1 MVRTAS
7 APRLSGPAPLQ
18 AALAL
23 QTPQHRRSNLHRSQ
37 LRPEGRM
44 APRPGRRRGRGT
56 LRVSSWNMGKNPY
69 PKLKVEEMKAIGMSN
84 RAVSLL

>member
-1 MVRTAS
+1 
-7 APRLSGPAPLQ
+7 
-18 AALAL
+18 
-23 QTPQHRRSNLHRSQ
+23 
-37 LRPEGRM
+37 M